1 MGKKISSVKSG
12 PSGFTRCR
20 LVVDGQVAVT
30 SVIEQWES
38 GTTLNNVAYSAHRL
52 NPGSAKKEGAGYIV
66 SGSMGV
72 GHASCA
78 KLQKEGHEI
87 FTVIRKEHGTVGLS
101 AMEEAITKFS
111 DGVSASE
118 QCGASHG

>member
-1 MGKKISSVKSG
+1 
-12 PSGFTRCR
+12 
-20 LVVDGQVAVT
+20 VVDGQVAVT
-30 SVIEQWES
+30 SIIEQWES

-78 KLQKEGHEI
+78 RLQKEGHEI
-87 FTVIRKEHGTVGLS
+87 FTVIRKEHGRVGMT
-101 AMEEAITKFS
+101 AMAKAVTEFT
-111 DGVSASE
+111 DGVSTSK
-118 QCGASHG
+118 QCTEPTP